1 MTDSELFSRPVIGV
15 SLSSRELTAL
25 SLARGQIG
33 ELVRTDF
40 DREGDPLGQIVN
52 IINSVRESGIDAEC
66 VGIAVPGLVN
76 RTTREIADSTD
87 FPYFVDVDLKS
98 ELARAVGVSVA
109 VENDANAA
117 GFAEYRLGAGQ
128 TSKQMFYVYLGD
140 GVGGSF
146 IFDGQIWNGTSGF
159 AGEFGSVAIDS
170 EGTRLESVAS
180 SAGIISRTVE
190 RMFQD
195 STSDLSRYGEDDLTI
210 KGLVEAALNGDD
222 LAVMM
227 LERTGVHIG
236 TALSS
241 VINLLNVDLVVV
253 GGKIVEAGEAILGPI
268 RNRAEALSFGP
279 SFGDVT
285 IVAGSLGESAAALGA
300 ALLVSRK

>member
-1 MTDSELFSRPVIGV
+1 MTDSELFGRPVIGV
-15 SLSSRELTAL
+15 SLSNRELTAL
-25 SLARGQIG
+25 SVSEGRIG
-33 ELVRTDF
+33 EPVRTAF
-40 DREGDPLGQIVN
+40 DTEGDPLGQIVRLV
-52 IINSVRESGIDAEC
+52 NSVRENGVDAEC
-66 VGIAVPGLVN
+66 VCIAVPGLVN
-76 RTTREIADSTD
+76 RTTRTIAHSTD

-98 ELARAVGVSVA
+98 ELSRAVGVPVA

-128 TSKQMFYVYLGD
+128 SSKQMFYIFLGD
-140 GVGGSF
+140 GVGGAF

-159 AGEFGSVAIDS
+159 AGEFGSVAIDA

-180 SAGIISRTVE
+180 SDGIIARTVE

-210 KGLVEAALNGDD
+210 AGLVEAALNGDD
-222 LAVMM
+222 LAIMM

-236 TALSS
+236 TVLSN
-241 VINLLNVDLVVV
+241 VINLLNVDRVVI
-253 GGKIVEAGEAILGPI
+253 GGKIVEAGDAILEPI

-279 SFGDVT
+279 SFGDVQ
-285 IVAGSLGESAAALGA
+285 IVAGTLGESAVALGA
-300 ALLVSRK
+300 ALLVSRR